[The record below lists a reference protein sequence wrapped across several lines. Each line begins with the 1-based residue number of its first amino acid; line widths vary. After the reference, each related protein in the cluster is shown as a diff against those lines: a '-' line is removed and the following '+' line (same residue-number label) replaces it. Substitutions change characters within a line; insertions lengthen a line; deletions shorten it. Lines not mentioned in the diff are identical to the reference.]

1 MKRRGRQVVGSSD
14 DDLLE
19 AFVDGSP
26 TAAAAIVDRHAPGVL
41 RLAIRMLGNRADA
54 EEVTQEVML
63 RLWQNA
69 PRWQSGRAKLSTW
82 LWRVTA
88 NLCTDRLRRARTTSI
103 DSIPEPEDQGA
114 PAVEQVIENQR
125 LEVLYSALDA
135 LPERQRS
142 AVVLRHIEGMSNPE
156 IAEILETSVEAVE
169 SLLTRGL
176 RELRRQL
183 GHRREELGWTA

>member
-1 MKRRGRQVVGSSD
+1 MGKSD

-19 AFVDGSP
+19 AFVEGSP
-26 TAAAAIVDRHAPGVL
+26 TAAAVIVDRHAPGVL
-41 RLAIRMLGNRADA
+41 RLAVRMLGNRADA

-69 PRWQSGRAKLSTW
+69 HRWQSGRAKLSTW

-88 NLCTDRLRRARTTSI
+88 NLCTDRLRKARTTSI
-103 DSIPEPEDQGA
+103 DAIPEPEDQGT
-114 PAVEQVIENQR
+114 PAVERVIENQR

-176 RELRRQL
+176 RGLRRQL